1 MQTEGKG
8 QMERRREKVV
18 MHREDIGNADTPLL
32 CATLI
37 CLLIIG
43 ILAYFWI
50 WPLLRDLVF
59 EG

>member
-1 MQTEGKG
+1 
-8 QMERRREKVV
+8 MERRREKVV